1 MTHCHHEL
9 WHIATGEKMA
19 LKMRIQTPG
28 GSVFSWLGNRP
39 TASGLALAQCQAW
52 TELRYLLNEVAVAIK
67 ILGEQPSSDSRSRS
81 PYPGGNPA
89 LLVDLQ
95 PIPPD
100 AVLRRLAQSSHQPV
114 FMSCLPLQSPA
125 LPTSVS
131 VRAEMTCVTA
141 SVPHLRK

>member
-1 MTHCHHEL
+1 
-9 WHIATGEKMA
+9 
-19 LKMRIQTPG
+19 MRIQTPG
-28 GSVFSWLGNRP
+28 EAVFSWLGNRP

-67 ILGEQPSSDSRSRS
+67 ILGEQSSSDSRSRS

-114 FMSCLPLQSPA
+114 FMSYSCHKRKWYA
-125 LPTSVS
+125 L
-131 VRAEMTCVTA
+131 A
-141 SVPHLRK
+141 SNWYIVPIRC